1 MDVLSKRKTV
11 FVILLSC
18 LAFSLTGC
26 IGQAPEEKMYTI
38 MEAAVKQEKGFEEQ
52 QQPLAELE
60 KKEQELYK
68 QMISLGN
75 QENEQVVKL
84 ADEALA
90 LVSKRKDHIEKE
102 QESIQ
107 ASKKKFEDLT
117 PLISE
122 LKDEELKK
130 QAIELNK
137 TMKKRYEIHNN
148 LSKQYLLGIQ
158 YDSEL
163 YEQLKAK
170 DASLEKLEEQ
180 VTKINETYDK
190 VLKTNDEFNAQ
201 TEKYNKEK
209 LEFYKKANLNIPQ

>member
-1 MDVLSKRKTV
+1 M
-11 FVILLSC
+11 
-18 LAFSLTGC
+18 
-26 IGQAPEEKMYTI
+26 
-38 MEAAVKQEKGFEEQ
+38 
-52 QQPLAELE
+52 
-60 KKEQELYK
+60 YK
-68 QMISLGN
+68 QMISLRN
-75 QENEQVVKL
+75 KENEQVVKL

-90 LVSKRKDHIEKE
+90 LVSKRKDHIVKE
-102 QESIQ
+102 QESMQ
-107 ASKKKFEDLT
+107 SSKKKFEDIT

-137 TMKKRYEIHNN
+137 TMKKRYEIHNI
-148 LSKQYLLGIQ
+148 LCKQYLMGIQ
-158 YDSEL
+158 YDTEL

-170 DASLEKLEEQ
+170 ETSLEKLAEQ

-209 LEFYKKANLNIPQ
+209 LEFYKKANLNVSE

>member
-11 FVILLSC
+11 LVLLLSFFV
-18 LAFSLTGC
+18 FSLTGC
-26 IGQAPEEKMYTI
+26 NGQAPEERMYTV
-38 MEAAVKQEKGFEEQ
+38 MESAVKQEKGFEEQ

-68 QMISLGN
+68 QMISLQN
-75 QENEQVVKL
+75 KENEQVVKL

-90 LVSKRKDHIEKE
+90 LVSKRKDHIVKE

-107 ASKKKFEDLT
+107 SSKKKFEDIT

-130 QAIELNK
+130 LAIELNK
-137 TMKKRYEIHNN
+137 TMKKRYEIHNT
-148 LSKQYLLGIQ
+148 LCKQYLLGIQ
-158 YDSEL
+158 YDTEL

-170 DASLEKLEEQ
+170 DTSLEKLAEQ

-190 VLKTNDEFNAQ
+190 VLKTNDEFNVQ

-209 LEFYKKANLNIPQ
+209 LEFYKKANLNVSE